1 MTESMYLP
9 ENVLLC
15 ISTLEKAG
23 FQAYAVGGCVR
34 DSLLGLA
41 PHDYDL
47 CTNAL
52 PAETAAL
59 FPGHTLVRSGEKHG
73 TIGVVF
79 DKEVIEITTF
89 RTEGGYQDS
98 RHPGWVKFVPDVK
111 EDLSRRD
118 FTVNAMAYNP
128 KTGYI
133 DPFGGQDDLQRGILR
148 AVGDPQTRFT
158 EDALRILRGVR
169 FGVRFSLTPEPETL
183 QAMNGLS
190 PLMDNLARERVFD
203 ELCKLLPLLDAG
215 DMARYARILTQV
227 IPPLVP
233 TLGFDQKNPHHIY
246 DVYTHTARVVEL
258 APKDLAVRW
267 AAVLHDCGKPGCF
280 TQDEQGSG
288 HFYGHAEASA
298 QMADSLLLGL
308 KAPTALRERV
318 VFLIEKHMTPLEP
331 DKKLLRRRLG
341 QYGADALRQ
350 LVALQQADCVGT
362 GTHSGDRFGDISALI
377 EEILQED
384 ACLSLKD
391 LAVNGND
398 LRGIGFVPG
407 KEMGACLNFLLE
419 QVLDEKLPNEKE
431 ALLASALSFRRAR
444 L

>member
-1 MTESMYLP
+1 MMYLP
-9 ENVLLC
+9 ENVLTC
-15 ISTLEKAG
+15 IQTLEQAG
-23 FQAYAVGGCVR
+23 FEAYAVGGCVR
-34 DSLLGLA
+34 DAILGLK

-98 RHPGWVKFVPDVK
+98 RHPGWVRFVPNVT

-128 KTGYI
+128 KTGYV
-133 DPFGGQDDLQRGILR
+133 DPFGGQDDLQKGILR
-148 AVGDPQTRFT
+148 AVGDPATRFT

-169 FGVRFSLTPEPETL
+169 FGVRFNLVPTEDTL
-183 QAMNGLS
+183 AAMNQLS
-190 PLMDNLARERVFD
+190 PLMDKLARERVFD
-203 ELCKLLPLLDAG
+203 ELCKLLPLLKAADLT
-215 DMARYARILTQV
+215 RYATILTQV
-227 IPPLVP
+227 IPPLAV
-233 TLGFDQKNPHHIY
+233 TVGFDQKNPHHIY
-246 DVYTHTARVVEL
+246 DVYTHTAQVVEL
-258 APKDLAVRW
+258 APRDLAVRW
-267 AAVLHDCGKPGCF
+267 AAILHDCGKPGCF
-280 TQDEQGSG
+280 TQDEKGIG
-288 HFYGHAEASA
+288 HFYGHQDASA
-298 QMADSLLLGL
+298 QMADDLLLAL

-331 DKKLLRRRLG
+331 DKKLLRRRLS
-341 QYGADALRQ
+341 QYGEEPLKQ
-350 LVALQQADCVGT
+350 LVCLQKADCIGT
-362 GTHSGDRFGDISALI
+362 GTHTGGRFGEISALI
-377 EEILQED
+377 EEILQEQ

-391 LAVNGND
+391 LAVNGKD
-398 LRGIGFVPG
+398 LLSIGFAPG
-407 KEMGACLNFLLE
+407 QEMGACLNWLLE

-431 ALLASALSFRRAR
+431 VLLTAAKTTYKKTDLV
-444 L
+444 

>member
-1 MTESMYLP
+1 MYLP
-9 ENVLLC
+9 ENVLSC
-15 ISTLEKAG
+15 IAALEKAG
-23 FQAYAVGGCVR
+23 FEAYAVGGCVR
-34 DSLLGLA
+34 DAILGLT

-52 PAETAAL
+52 PEETAGL

-79 DKEVIEITTF
+79 DKAVIEITTF

-98 RHPGWVKFVPDVK
+98 RHPGWVRFVPDVK

-133 DPFGGQDDLQRGILR
+133 DPFGGQEDLQKGILR
-148 AVGDPQTRFT
+148 AVGDPTTRFT

-169 FGVRFSLTPEPETL
+169 FGVRFSLTPTEDTL
-183 QAMNGLS
+183 AAMNALA

-203 ELCKLLPLLDAG
+203 ELCKLLPLLKSE
-215 DMARYARILTQV
+215 DMATYSAILTQV
-227 IPPLVP
+227 IPPLAP

-246 DVYTHTARVVEL
+246 DVYTHTAQVVEN
-258 APKDLAVRW
+258 APTDLAVRW
-267 AAVLHDCGKPGCF
+267 AAILHDCGKPGCF
-280 TQDEQGSG
+280 SLDETGIR

-298 QMADSLLLGL
+298 QMADDLLLTL

-341 QYGADALRQ
+341 QYGVDALHQ
-350 LVALQQADCVGT
+350 LVALQKADRIGT
-362 GTHSGDRFGDISALI
+362 GTHENDRFEAISALI
-377 EEILQED
+377 AEILQEQ
-384 ACLSLKD
+384 ACLTLRD
-391 LAVNGND
+391 LAVNGKD
-398 LRGIGFVPG
+398 LQKIGFAPG
-407 KEMGACLNFLLE
+407 KQMGACLNLLLE
-419 QVLDEKLPNEKE
+419 QVLDEKLPNEKD
-431 ALLASALSFRRAR
+431 ALLSAAKAHLQNEV
-444 L
+444 